1 MVETNITR
9 YPNVIHKD
17 IYYTNFYL
25 YYNDTNNNVYKK
37 IGRYIGVREVEVD
50 IDTHQAMVILE
61 FYPIYGG
68 ELRTHKVNLSTLLS
82 TSKLED
88 LNSIGA
94 DVTSLNKGYVL
105 QHLRNALDN
114 VIQSYIHTT
123 LGFSEYDNKL
133 VFKHYNLIGRT
144 KSSKYDGVYSVKPK
158 GTFKAW
164 DRMYQSEVKG
174 NIPLEAVVLFG
185 LTAPTVAFLGED
197 VHVQSQLI
205 HIVGDSS
212 VGKTTALQLAI
223 SLFGAP
229 TISKNSLIFNYNST
243 QNGLIKKLSGNMG
256 IPMGIDEA
264 SMSSTKD
271 WTEFLYI
278 ITGGEDKNRMTKD
291 CLLAE
296 QSPFRTVVL
305 SSGEFSLISKAA
317 NNTGIRAR
325 VSEYSGITWTQDSEN
340 SNKIKS
346 ICLDNYGHLGP
357 KFVEELMKLNKES
370 LVKAHKSWCNKIK
383 SKLNHAHI
391 KDRLAQKLAIYML
404 TGHIANKKLNLQLD
418 LEGILDFLITN
429 ENCRLSESDIAIK
442 AYEYIMEIVSKN
454 FHHFKK
460 TVRRS
465 RSNRNV
471 NNTECWGFL
480 ITEIS
485 KKNNRE
491 EILEIGIAEHQ
502 LREFLEK
509 DNKFQSMDTIINAWL
524 KKGWILRG
532 KDRICQRRTIGEE
545 KTRVNCYVFDIPKI
559 NKELYGDEQK

>member
-133 VFKHYNLIGRT
+133 VFKHYNLIGGT

-442 AYEYIMEIVSKN
+442 AYEYIIEIVSKN

>member
-94 DVTSLNKGYVL
+94 DVTRLNKGYVL

-133 VFKHYNLIGRT
+133 VFKHYNLIGGT

>member
-133 VFKHYNLIGRT
+133 VFKHYNLIGGT

-223 SLFGAP
+223 SLFGSP
-229 TISKNSLIFNYNST
+229 TISKKSLIFNYNST

>member
-133 VFKHYNLIGRT
+133 VFKHYNLIGGT

-243 QNGLIKKLSGNMG
+243 QNGLIKNLSGNMG

>member
-1 MVETNITR
+1 M
-9 YPNVIHKD
+9 
-17 IYYTNFYL
+17 
-25 YYNDTNNNVYKK
+25 
-37 IGRYIGVREVEVD
+37 
-50 IDTHQAMVILE
+50 
-61 FYPIYGG
+61 GG
-68 ELRTHKVNLSTLLS
+68 ELRTSKVNLSNLLS
-82 TSKLED
+82 MRSIES

-105 QHLRNALDN
+105 KHIRNALDN
-114 VIQSYIHTT
+114 VTQSCVHTT
-123 LGFSEYDNKL
+123 LGFSEYRNKL
-133 VFKHYNLIGRT
+133 IFKHYNLIGSS
-144 KSSKYDGVYSVKPK
+144 KSSKYEGIYSIKPK
-158 GTFKAW
+158 GTFESW
-164 DRMYQSEVKG
+164 DTMYQSEVKG
-174 NIPLEAVVLFG
+174 NIPLEAAVLFG

-223 SLFGAP
+223 SLFGSP
-229 TISKNSLIFNYNST
+229 TISKKSLIFNYNST

-325 VSEYSGITWTQDSEN
+325 VSEYSGITWTRDSEN

-346 ICLDNYGHLGP
+346 VCLDNYGHLGP

-370 LVKAHKSWCNKIK
+370 LVKAHENWCNKIK
-383 SKLNHAHI
+383 SKLNHVHI

-418 LEGILDFLITN
+418 LDGILDFLIAN
-429 ENCRLSESDIAIK
+429 ENCRLSDSDIAIK

-460 TVRRS
+460 TVRRP
-465 RSNRNV
+465 RLNRNV
-471 NNTECWGFL
+471 SNTECWGFMVSEVSRE
-480 ITEIS
+480 T
-485 KKNNRE
+485 NRE
-491 EILEIGIAEHQ
+491 QVLEIGIAEHQ
-502 LREFLEK
+502 LREFLERE
-509 DNKFQSMDTIINAWL
+509 NKFQSMDTIVNAWL

>member
-133 VFKHYNLIGRT
+133 VFKHYNLIGGT

-383 SKLNHAHI
+383 SKLNHAHL

>member
-133 VFKHYNLIGRT
+133 VFKHYNLIGGT

-460 TVRRS
+460 IVSRS

-485 KKNNRE
+485 KKTNRE

-502 LREFLEK
+502 LRDFLEK
-509 DNKFQSMDTIINAWL
+509 DNKFQSMDTIITAWL
-524 KKGWILRG
+524 KKGWIIRG

-545 KTRVNCYVFDIPKI
+545 KTRVNCYVFDVPKI

>member
-1 MVETNITR
+1 
-9 YPNVIHKD
+9 
-17 IYYTNFYL
+17 
-25 YYNDTNNNVYKK
+25 
-37 IGRYIGVREVEVD
+37 
-50 IDTHQAMVILE
+50 MVILE

-133 VFKHYNLIGRT
+133 VFKHYNLIGGT

>member
-133 VFKHYNLIGRT
+133 VFKHYNLIGGT

-205 HIVGDSS
+205 HIAGDSS

>member
-1 MVETNITR
+1 METKIIS
-9 YPNVIHKD
+9 YPKVIYKD
-17 IYYTNFYL
+17 VCFTNRSL
-25 YYNDTNNNVYKK
+25 YYYDIDANTYEK
-37 IGRYIGVREVEVD
+37 IGRYIGIREVEMD
-50 IDTHQAMVILE
+50 IDTHQAEAILE
-61 FYPIYGG
+61 FYPVYGG
-68 ELRTHKVNLSTLLS
+68 ELRTSKVNLSNLLS
-82 TSKLED
+82 MRSIES

-105 QHLRNALDN
+105 KHIRNALEN
-114 VIQSYIHTT
+114 VTQSCVHTT
-123 LGFSEYDNKL
+123 LGFSEYHNKL
-133 VFKHYNLIGRT
+133 IFKHYNLIGSS
-144 KSSKYDGVYSVKPK
+144 KSSKYEGIYSIKPK
-158 GTFKAW
+158 GTFESW
-164 DRMYQSEVKG
+164 DTMYQSEVKG
-174 NIPLEAVVLFG
+174 NIPLEAAVLFG

-223 SLFGAP
+223 SLFGSP
-229 TISKNSLIFNYNST
+229 TISKKSLIFNYNST
-243 QNGLIKKLSGNMG
+243 QDGLIKKLSGNMG

-325 VSEYSGITWTQDSEN
+325 VSEYSGITWTRDSEN
-340 SNKIKS
+340 SNKIKNV
-346 ICLDNYGHLGP
+346 CLANYGHLGP
-357 KFVEELMKLNKES
+357 KFIEELMKLSKES
-370 LVKAHKSWCNKIK
+370 LVKAHKNWCDKIK

-404 TGHIANKKLNLQLD
+404 TGQIANKRLNLGLD
-418 LEGILDFLITN
+418 LEGILDFLLTA
-429 ENCRLSESDIAIK
+429 ENDRLTDSDIAIK

-460 TVRRS
+460 TVRRP

-471 NNTECWGFL
+471 SNTECWGFMVSEVSRE
-480 ITEIS
+480 T
-485 KKNNRE
+485 NRE
-491 EILEIGIAEHQ
+491 QVLEIGIAEHQ
-502 LREFLEK
+502 LREFLERE
-509 DNKFQSMDTIINAWL
+509 NKFQSMDTIVNAWL

>member
-1 MVETNITR
+1 METKITR
-9 YPNVIHKD
+9 YPKAIYKD
-17 IYYTNFYL
+17 MYFTNFYL
-25 YYNDTNNNVYKK
+25 YYHDATKNVYEK
-37 IGRYIGVREVEVD
+37 IGRYIGIREVETN
-50 IDTHQAMVILE
+50 IDTLQAVVILE

-68 ELRTHKVNLSTLLS
+68 ELRTHKMNLSNLLS
-82 TSKLED
+82 TRTLES

-105 QHLRNALDN
+105 KHIRNALNN
-114 VIQSYIHTT
+114 VTQSCVHTT
-123 LGFSEYDNKL
+123 LGFSQCDNKL
-133 VFKHYNLIGRT
+133 VFKHYNLIGST

-158 GTFKAW
+158 GTFKSW
-164 DRMYQSEVKG
+164 ELMYQSEVKG
-174 NIPLEAVVLFG
+174 NIPLETIVLFG
-185 LTAPTVAFLGED
+185 LTAPTVALLGED

-291 CLLAE
+291 CFLAE

-325 VSEYSGITWTQDSEN
+325 VSEYSGITWTRDSEN
-340 SNKIKS
+340 SNNIKNV
-346 ICLDNYGHLGP
+346 CLANYGHLGP
-357 KFVEELMKLNKES
+357 KFVEELMKLSKES
-370 LVKAHKSWCNKIK
+370 LVKAHKNWCNKIK

-404 TGHIANKKLNLQLD
+404 TGQIANKRLNLGLD
-418 LEGILDFLITN
+418 LEGILDFLITA
-429 ENCRLSESDIAIK
+429 ENDRLTDSDIAIK

-460 TVRRS
+460 TVRRP

-471 NNTECWGFL
+471 SNTECWGFMVSEVSRE
-480 ITEIS
+480 T
-485 KKNNRE
+485 NRE
-491 EILEIGIAEHQ
+491 QVLEIGIAEHQ
-502 LREFLEK
+502 LREFLERE
-509 DNKFQSMDTIINAWL
+509 NKFQSM
-524 KKGWILRG
+524 
-532 KDRICQRRTIGEE
+532 
-545 KTRVNCYVFDIPKI
+545 
-559 NKELYGDEQK
+559 